1 MIKVVRRLFT
11 AVTVSLLAFR
21 AIGSFLSWIEAQENS
36 PAESWLDDSEFED
49 A

>member
-1 MIKVVRRLFT
+1 MVKAIRRLFT

-21 AIGSFLSWIEAQENS
+21 AIGSFLSWIEAQEDS
-36 PAESWLDDSEFED
+36 SADGWLDENEFED